1 MRVKI
6 EYLVIAALVVV
17 IVYLYTTRREHMGE
31 VTKDSSGNPTTVT
44 TSCPAGYAYD
54 AVSKSC
60 APVNQGQGAGPLP
73 SGSGTSTSPAP
84 AVTEG
89 PVTNTAPMT
98 TPVATMPPVSTPPPS
113 SVTPATTTS
122 STPARS

>member
-6 EYLVIAALVVV
+6 EYLVIAALVLV

-31 VTKDSSGNPTTVT
+31 PTATAPST
-44 TSCPAGYAYD
+44 AMTSCPSGYAYD

-98 TPVATMPPVSTPPPS
+98 TPVPTMPPVAPPPPS

>member
-6 EYLVIAALVVV
+6 EYLVIAALVLV
-17 IVYLYTTRREHMGE
+17 IVYLYTTRREHM
-31 VTKDSSGNPTTVT
+31 DSPPSTATAM
-44 TSCPAGYAYD
+44 TSCPSGYAYD

-84 AVTEG
+84 AVTAG

-98 TPVATMPPVSTPPPS
+98 TPTATMPPVAPPPPS

>member
-6 EYLVIAALVVV
+6 EYLVIAALVLV
-17 IVYLYTTRREHMGE
+17 IVYLYTTRREHLDGGSPS
-31 VTKDSSGNPTTVT
+31 TDI
-44 TSCPAGYAYD
+44 TSCPGGYAFD
-54 AVSKSC
+54 AVSKTC

-84 AVTEG
+84 AVTTG

-98 TPVATMPPVSTPPPS
+98 TPTPTMPPVPPS
-113 SVTPATTTS
+113 PPSTVTPATTTS

>member
-6 EYLVIAALVVV
+6 EYLVIAALVLV
-17 IVYLYTTRREHMGE
+17 IVYLYTTRREHM
-31 VTKDSSGNPTTVT
+31 DSPPSTAM
-44 TSCPAGYAYD
+44 TSCPSGYAYD

-84 AVTEG
+84 AVTAG

-98 TPVATMPPVSTPPPS
+98 TPTATMPPVAPPPPS